1 MNLDEL
7 RERLTSL
14 DKSLIKIIGERQSIV
29 NEIGEYKLQVGR
41 ATRDFE
47 RERAVLDSARSE
59 ADRAHIDPDLAEEV
73 IKLLIRSSL
82 TKQEKDR
89 VVAEGKG
96 DGRKVLVIG
105 GAGRMGKWFVNF
117 FDSQGFKTFVAD
129 RNIND
134 DEFSFSD
141 WRKAGVNFDIIV
153 VATPIEIS
161 AKILLELS
169 KNKPEGLIF
178 DIGSLKTPLRDGL
191 KSLLN
196 NGCMVTS
203 LHPMFG
209 PETELLSDRH
219 LIFVDVGNDKATKKA
234 KDLFGSTMVKQLDM
248 NIDDHDR
255 LIAYVLGLSHALN
268 IVFFTALSGSREAA
282 PKLAKLSSTTF
293 DAQLLVSEA
302 VASDSPE
309 LYFEIQ
315 RLNEYGIEPL
325 DAMCASANMIREIVK
340 SNDQKRFIELM
351 EKGKEYLDS
360 RS

>member
-59 ADRAHIDPDLAEEV
+59 ADRANIDPDLAEEV

-129 RNIND
+129 RTIND
-134 DEFSFSD
+134 DQFSFSD
-141 WRKAGVNFDIIV
+141 WRKAGVKFDIIV

-161 AKILLELS
+161 AEILLELS

-191 KSLLN
+191 KSLVN

-234 KDLFGSTMVKQLDM
+234 KELFGSTMVKQLDM

-268 IVFFTALSGSREAA
+268 IVFFTALSGSGEAA

>member
-1 MNLDEL
+1 M
-7 RERLTSL
+7 
-14 DKSLIKIIGERQSIV
+14 
-29 NEIGEYKLQVGR
+29 
-41 ATRDFE
+41 
-47 RERAVLDSARSE
+47 
-59 ADRAHIDPDLAEEV
+59 
-73 IKLLIRSSL
+73 
-82 TKQEKDR
+82 
-89 VVAEGKG
+89 
-96 DGRKVLVIG
+96 
-105 GAGRMGKWFVNF
+105 
-117 FDSQGFKTFVAD
+117 
-129 RNIND
+129 
-134 DEFSFSD
+134 
-141 WRKAGVNFDIIV
+141 NFDIIV

-169 KNKPEGLIF
+169 KNKPEGLVF

-191 KSLLN
+191 KSLIN

-234 KDLFGSTMVKQLDM
+234 KELFGSTMVKQLDM

-268 IVFFTALSGSREAA
+268 IVFFTALSGSGEAA